1 LLNLPNMNVFLII
14 FGTLAA
20 SAFFS
25 GMEMAFV
32 SSDKLR
38 LELEKN
44 RNFLNSRL
52 LTLYTRKPG
61 HYIATML
68 LGNNVALVVYG
79 IAFAKMLDPIVTP
92 IVTNDTL
99 SLITQTLL
107 STLVILFVAEFLP
120 KTLFRLKPNLALNIF
135 AIPVG
140 IFYLLFYPITWFT
153 MEISRLLLRKVFK
166 TEIVQEQEQLVFGRV
181 DLNKFIGESEASAG
195 EVSET
200 VENEIKLFKN
210 ALDFSK
216 VKLRECLVPRPEIE
230 AVEVDTPMDDL
241 RQRFIETGFSKII
254 VFNESIDN
262 VIGYFHSSD
271 LFHNQENIK
280 TSLRKVIFVPETMEA
295 SKLLT
300 KFLHEHKSLAVVV
313 DEFGGTAGIVT
324 TEDILEEIFG
334 EIEDEHDTVELV
346 ERKID
351 DKHYIFSG
359 RMKIDQ
365 INEKYFL
372 GLPVDDNYETIAG
385 YILHQYG
392 SIPTMNTIIDIDKFQ
407 FKVLRGSKTRIELIE
422 LKILDNT

>member
-1 LLNLPNMNVFLII
+1 MNVFLII

-79 IAFAKMLDPIVTP
+79 IAFATMLDPIVTP

-140 IFYLLFYPITWFT
+140 IFYLLFYPITWLT
-153 MEISRLLLRKVFK
+153 MEISRLLLRKIFK
-166 TEIVQEQEQLVFGRV
+166 TEIAQEQEQLVFGRV
-181 DLNKFIGESEASAG
+181 DLNKFIGESELPAG
-195 EVSET
+195 EISET

-230 AVEVDTPMDDL
+230 SIDVNTPMDEL

-254 VFNESIDN
+254 VFKNSIDN
-262 VIGYFHSSD
+262 IIGYVHSSD
-271 LFHNQENIK
+271 LFHNPENI
-280 TSLRKVIFVPETMEA
+280 TASLRKVIYVPETMEA

-334 EIEDEHDTVELV
+334 EIEDEHDTVDLV

-351 DKHYIFSG
+351 KNHYIFSG

-385 YILHQYG
+385 YILHQHG
-392 SIPTMNTIIDIDKFQ
+392 SIPTMNTVIDIEKFQ

>member
-1 LLNLPNMNVFLII
+1 MNVFLII

-79 IAFAKMLDPIVTP
+79 IAFAQMLDPIVTP
-92 IVTNDTL
+92 VVTNDTL
-99 SLITQTLL
+99 SLIVQTLL
-107 STLVILFVAEFLP
+107 STLVILFMAEFLP

-140 IFYLLFYPITWFT
+140 IFYLLFYPITWLT
-153 MEISRLLLRKVFK
+153 MEISRFLLTKVFK

-181 DLNKFIGESEASAG
+181 DLNKFIGESEVPAG
-195 EVSET
+195 EISET

-230 AVEVDTPMDDL
+230 AIEVGTPMDEL

-254 VFNESIDN
+254 IFNDSIDN
-262 VIGYFHSSD
+262 IIGYVHSSD
-271 LFHNQENIK
+271 LFHNPESIAAL
-280 TSLRKVIFVPETMEA
+280 LRKVIFVPETMEA

-365 INEKYFL
+365 INEKYYL

-385 YILHQYG
+385 YILHQHG
-392 SIPTMNTIIDIDKFQ
+392 SIPTMNTVIDIEKYQ

>member
-1 LLNLPNMNVFLII
+1 MNVFLII

-44 RNFLNSRL
+44 KNFLNSRL

-99 SLITQTLL
+99 SLITQTIL

-120 KTLFRLKPNLALNIF
+120 KTLFRLKPNLALNVF

-153 MEISRLLLRKVFK
+153 MKISRLLLRKIFK
-166 TEIVQEQEQLVFGRV
+166 TEIAQEQEQLVFGRV
-181 DLNKFIGESEASAG
+181 DLNKFIGESEATAG
-195 EVSET
+195 QISET

-230 AVEVDTPMDDL
+230 AIEVNTPLDEL

-254 VFNESIDN
+254 VFKDSIDN
-262 VIGYFHSSD
+262 IIGYVHSSD
-271 LFHNQENIK
+271 LFHQPENIVV
-280 TSLRKVIFVPETMEA
+280 SLRKIIYVPETMDA

-351 DKHYIFSG
+351 EKHYIFSG

-385 YILHQYG
+385 YILHQHG
-392 SIPTMNTIIDIDKFQ
+392 SIPTMNTIIDIGKFQ

>member
-1 LLNLPNMNVFLII
+1 MNVFLII

-79 IAFAKMLDPIVTP
+79 IAFAQMLDPIVTP

-140 IFYLLFYPITWFT
+140 IFYLLFYPITWLT
-153 MEISRLLLRKVFK
+153 MEISRLLLRKIFK

-181 DLNKFIGESEASAG
+181 DLNKFIGESEMPAG
-195 EVSET
+195 EISET

-230 AVEVDTPMDDL
+230 AIEVDTPMDEL

-254 VFNESIDN
+254 VFKGSIDN
-262 VIGYFHSSD
+262 IIGYVHSSD
-271 LFHNQENIK
+271 LFHNPENI
-280 TSLRKVIFVPETMEA
+280 TASLRKVIYVPETMEA

-334 EIEDEHDTVELV
+334 EIEDEHDTVDLV

-351 DKHYIFSG
+351 ENHYIFSG

-385 YILHQYG
+385 YILHQHG
-392 SIPTMNTIIDIDKFQ
+392 SIPTMNTVIDIEKFQ

>member
-1 LLNLPNMNVFLII
+1 MNVFLII

-52 LTLYTRKPG
+52 LTLYTRRPG

-79 IAFAKMLDPIVTP
+79 IAFAKLLDPIVTP

-99 SLITQTLL
+99 SLIIQTLF

-140 IFYLLFYPITWFT
+140 IFYLLFYPITWLT
-153 MEISRLLLRKVFK
+153 MEISRLLLRKIFK

-181 DLNKFIGESEASAG
+181 DLNKFIGESDMPAG
-195 EVSET
+195 EISET

-230 AVEVDTPMDDL
+230 AIDVKTPMDEL

-254 VFNESIDN
+254 VFKDSIDDI
-262 VIGYFHSSD
+262 IGYVHSSD
-271 LFHNQENIK
+271 LFHNPNNIMA
-280 TSLRKVIFVPETMEA
+280 SLRKVIYVPETMEA

-385 YILHQYG
+385 YILHQHG
-392 SIPTMNTIIDIDKFQ
+392 SIPTMNTVIDIGKFQ

>member
-1 LLNLPNMNVFLII
+1 MLNLPNMNVFLII

>member
-1 LLNLPNMNVFLII
+1 
-14 FGTLAA
+14 
-20 SAFFS
+20 
-25 GMEMAFV
+25 
-32 SSDKLR
+32 
-38 LELEKN
+38 
-44 RNFLNSRL
+44 
-52 LTLYTRKPG
+52 
-61 HYIATML
+61 
-68 LGNNVALVVYG
+68 
-79 IAFAKMLDPIVTP
+79 
-92 IVTNDTL
+92 
-99 SLITQTLL
+99 
-107 STLVILFVAEFLP
+107 VAEFLP

>member
-1 LLNLPNMNVFLII
+1 
-14 FGTLAA
+14 
-20 SAFFS
+20 
-25 GMEMAFV
+25 MEMAFV

>member
-1 LLNLPNMNVFLII
+1 MNVFLII

-230 AVEVDTPMDDL
+230 AVEVDTPMDEL

-254 VFNESIDN
+254 VFNDSIDN
-262 VIGYFHSSD
+262 IIGYVHSSD
-271 LFHNQENIK
+271 LFHNPENIK
-280 TSLRKVIFVPETMEA
+280 ASLRKVIFVPETMEA

>member
-1 LLNLPNMNVFLII
+1 MNVFLII

-140 IFYLLFYPITWFT
+140 IFYLLFYPITWLT
-153 MEISRLLLRKVFK
+153 MEISRLLLRKIFK

-181 DLNKFIGESEASAG
+181 DLNKFIGESEMPAG
-195 EVSET
+195 EISET
-200 VENEIKLFKN
+200 VENEIKLFRN

-230 AVEVDTPMDDL
+230 AIEVQTPMDEL

-254 VFNESIDN
+254 VFKDSIDN
-262 VIGYFHSSD
+262 IIGYVHSSD
-271 LFHNQENIK
+271 LFHNPENI
-280 TSLRKVIFVPETMEA
+280 TASLRKVIYVPETMEA

-334 EIEDEHDTVELV
+334 EIEDEHDTVDLV

-351 DKHYIFSG
+351 ENHYIFSG

-385 YILHQYG
+385 YILHQHG
-392 SIPTMNTIIDIDKFQ
+392 SIPTMNTVIDIEKFQ

>member
-1 LLNLPNMNVFLII
+1 MNIFLII
-14 FGTLAA
+14 LGTLAA

-44 RNFLNSRL
+44 KNFLNSKF

-68 LGNNVALVVYG
+68 LGNNLALVVYG
-79 IAFAKMLDPIVTP
+79 IAFAKLLDPIVTP

-107 STLVILFVAEFLP
+107 STLLILFVAEFLP

-140 IFYLLFYPITWFT
+140 IFYILFYPITWLT
-153 MEISRLLLRKVFK
+153 MGISRLLLRKIFK
-166 TEIVQEQEQLVFGRV
+166 TEIAQEQEQLVFGRI
-181 DLNKFIGESEASAG
+181 DLNKFIGESERPAG

-230 AVEVDTPMDDL
+230 AIDVNTPMNEL

-254 VFNESIDN
+254 VFKDSIDDI
-262 VIGYFHSSD
+262 IGYVHSSD
-271 LFHNQENIK
+271 LFHNPNNI
-280 TSLRKVIFVPETMEA
+280 TTLLRKVIFVPETMEA

-385 YILHQYG
+385 FILHRYG
-392 SIPTMNTIIDIDKFQ
+392 SIPTMNTIIDIGKFQ

-422 LKILDNT
+422 LKILNNT